1 MAARYLLDTCAILFV
16 AEKTT
21 DLSAATLELI
31 DAAPPGA
38 VYVSAMSVAEL
49 ACLQERGRIRL
60 KHHWR
65 AWWDALLKR
74 TAWTCLPI
82 TAEIMAEA
90 YSLPHPIHADPAD
103 RILIAT
109 ARVEKLVVVTT
120 DGKIRGYPHVQ
131 SVA

>member
-1 MAARYLLDTCAILFV
+1 VRYLLDTCAILFV
-16 AEKTT
+16 AENTT
-21 DLSAATLELI
+21 DLSAATLRLI
-31 DAAPPGA
+31 DTASPDT
-38 VYVSAMSVAEL
+38 VCVSAVSVAEL

-74 TAWTCLPI
+74 TGWLCLPV

-90 YSLPHPIHADPAD
+90 YSLPAPIHVDPAD

-109 ARVEKLVVVTT
+109 ARLEKLVIVTT
-120 DGKIRGYPHVQ
+120 DGKIRSYPHVQ
-131 SVA
+131 SAA